1 MTNPEKIDVFI
12 SRKSQDAKYA
22 KQIYDYLEKEGL
34 KPFDS
39 DHSLRKIGN
48 AEYSKAID
56 GVLEKT
62 THLMVVA
69 SSREHLESNWVE
81 AEWRFF
87 LNRKRSGKANG
98 NLFTVICSDMQLDQ
112 VPASLQNYE
121 VIPFNK
127 KNFPTIYNYCKS
139 KEAEPKP
146 QPPKHFSFNDGN
158 WFKKA
163 TVILFILLLAAVSV
177 TTFFVTRPFDA
188 TVFLKVKPNL
198 NLSNSYPPF
207 EKGSLSFFINGKE
220 EKKAVLEN
228 GEVNFRQLDYASKNK
243 WIQAKYTGKYWSLE
257 QDSMLLGS
265 EINLNVIPDGSLA
278 NLSGR
283 ITNENGES
291 ISDVKV
297 EIDTDTLTYTDSNG
311 NFKIVLPYRMQK
323 RKYKLYLTHE
333 NYIPYDENYD
343 YYPTNPKFEPVMT
356 KKK

>member
-22 KQIYDYLEKEGL
+22 KQIYDYLKQEGL
-34 KPFDS
+34 EVFES
-39 DHSLRKIGN
+39 NHSLKEIGQS
-48 AEYSKAID
+48 EYREVIVEALS
-56 GVLEKT
+56 KT
-62 THLMVVA
+62 THLIVVA
-69 SSREHLESNWVE
+69 SSVENLNSRWVKY
-81 AEWRFF
+81 EWDLF
-87 LNRKRSGKANG
+87 LNLKNDNKTSGNIY
-98 NLFTVICSDMQLDQ
+98 TVICNDLKPELLP
-112 VPASLQNYE
+112 VSLRYFE
-121 VIPFNK
+121 SIPYNK
-127 KNFPTIYNYCKS
+127 KNFPIIYNYCKKPNQPIKPAPPEPHPPGDS
-139 KEAEPKP
+139 K
-146 QPPKHFSFNDGN
+146 
-158 WFKKA
+158 WFKNA
-163 TVILFILLLAAVSV
+163 VIVLFSLLFVSV
-177 TTFFVTRPFDA
+177 IITTFFVTRPFDA

-356 KKK
+356 KKQ